1 MSNNNNNQ
9 PQKNDTTTTYDTNDP
24 NNNKSNTSKK
34 FSFWVRISEE
44 MINNQLTKTNIN
56 TNEYESQVKKLAE
69 FDSIEEF
76 WKIYQHIKKPDACR
90 PGIDIQLF
98 KNPIKPMWEDDYNK
112 NGGRLSLKLRK
123 DFSTIIWEEI
133 LLAMIGNILPK
144 EISDEINGVLISVKK
159 KYNGLQIWFKDYN
172 NKITIE
178 LERCIR
184 DLIQIPQEVPI
195 EIKKFFN
202 DNKYNNWDKSKNEK
216 NNEEEDIK
224 DVEDKN
230 NDINIEENENKDD
243 KSENENK
250 KKKSKKK

>member
-1 MSNNNNNQ
+1 MSNNNNIS
-9 PQKNDTTTTYDTNDP
+9 PQKNDATTTFDTNDP
-24 NNNKSNTSKK
+24 NNPKSKLSPK

-69 FDSIEEF
+69 FNSIEEF

-98 KNPIKPMWEDDYNK
+98 KNPIKPMWEDEYNK
-112 NGGRLSLKLRK
+112 NGGRISLKLRK

-133 LLAMIGNILPK
+133 LLAIIGDILPK

-159 KYNGLQIWFKDYN
+159 KYNGLQIWFKNYN
-172 NKITIE
+172 KKITLE

-184 DLIQIPQEVPI
+184 DLIQIPQEVPL
-195 EIKKFFN
+195 EIKQFFPE
-202 DNKYNNWDKSKNEK
+202 NKNNNWDKNKNEK
-216 NNEEEDIK
+216 NMEEDIK
-224 DVEDKN
+224 EEDKN
-230 NDINIEENENKDD
+230 KNIDIEEDENKGE
-243 KSENENK
+243 ENWYENK
-250 KKKSKKK
+250 KKKGKNK

>member
-69 FDSIEEF
+69 FNSIEEF

-98 KNPIKPMWEDDYNK
+98 KNPIKPMWEDEYNK
-112 NGGRLSLKLRK
+112 NGGRISLKLRK

-133 LLAMIGNILPK
+133 LLAIIGDILPK

-159 KYNGLQIWFKDYN
+159 KYNGLQIWFKNYN
-172 NKITIE
+172 KKITLE

-184 DLIQIPQEVPI
+184 DLIQIPQEVPL
-195 EIKKFFN
+195 EIKQFFPE
-202 DNKYNNWDKSKNEK
+202 NKNNNWDKNKNEK
-216 NNEEEDIK
+216 NMEEDIK
-224 DVEDKN
+224 EEDKN
-230 NDINIEENENKDD
+230 KNIDIEEDENKG
-243 KSENENK
+243 EENWNENK
-250 KKKSKKK
+250 KKKGKNK

>member
-1 MSNNNNNQ
+1 MSNNNNIS
-9 PQKNDTTTTYDTNDP
+9 PQKNDSTTTFDTNDP
-24 NNNKSNTSKK
+24 NNPKSKLSPK

-69 FDSIEEF
+69 FNSIEEF

-98 KNPIKPMWEDDYNK
+98 KNPIKPMWEDEYNK
-112 NGGRLSLKLRK
+112 NGGRISLKLRK

-133 LLAMIGNILPK
+133 LLAIIGDILPK

-159 KYNGLQIWFKDYN
+159 KYNGLQIWFKNYN
-172 NKITIE
+172 KKITLE

-184 DLIQIPQEVPI
+184 DLIQIPQEVPL
-195 EIKKFFN
+195 EIKQFFPE
-202 DNKYNNWDKSKNEK
+202 NKNNNWDKNKNEK
-216 NNEEEDIK
+216 NMEEDIK
-224 DVEDKN
+224 EEDKN
-230 NDINIEENENKDD
+230 KNIDIEEDENKGE
-243 KSENENK
+243 ENWYENK
-250 KKKSKKK
+250 KKKGKNK

>member
-1 MSNNNNNQ
+1 MSNNNNIS
-9 PQKNDTTTTYDTNDP
+9 PQKNDSTTTFDTNDP
-24 NNNKSNTSKK
+24 NNPKSKLSPK

-69 FDSIEEF
+69 FNSIEEF

-159 KYNGLQIWFKDYN
+159 KYNGLQIWFKNYN
-172 NKITIE
+172 KKITLE

-184 DLIQIPQEVPI
+184 DLIQIPQEVPL
-195 EIKKFFN
+195 EIKQFFPE
-202 DNKYNNWDKSKNEK
+202 NKNNNWDKNKNEK
-216 NNEEEDIK
+216 NMEEDIK
-224 DVEDKN
+224 EEDKN
-230 NDINIEENENKDD
+230 KNIDIEEDENKG
-243 KSENENK
+243 EENWNENK
-250 KKKSKKK
+250 KKKGKNK

>member
-1 MSNNNNNQ
+1 MSNNNNIS
-9 PQKNDTTTTYDTNDP
+9 PQKNDSTTTFDTNDP
-24 NNNKSNTSKK
+24 NNPKSKLSPK

-69 FDSIEEF
+69 FNSIEEF

-98 KNPIKPMWEDDYNK
+98 KNPIKPMWEDEYNK
-112 NGGRLSLKLRK
+112 NGGRISLKLRK

-133 LLAMIGNILPK
+133 LLAIIGDILPK

-159 KYNGLQIWFKDYN
+159 KYNGLQIWFKNYN
-172 NKITIE
+172 KKITLE

-184 DLIQIPQEVPI
+184 DLIQIPQEVPL
-195 EIKKFFN
+195 EIKQFFPE
-202 DNKYNNWDKSKNEK
+202 NKNNNFDKNKNEK
-216 NNEEEDIK
+216 NMEEDIK
-224 DVEDKN
+224 EEDKN
-230 NDINIEENENKDD
+230 KNIDIEEDENKG
-243 KSENENK
+243 EENWNENK
-250 KKKSKKK
+250 KKKGKNK

>member
-1 MSNNNNNQ
+1 MSNNNNIS
-9 PQKNDTTTTYDTNDP
+9 PQKNDSTTTFDTNDP
-24 NNNKSNTSKK
+24 NNPKSKLSPK

-69 FDSIEEF
+69 FNSIEEF

-98 KNPIKPMWEDDYNK
+98 KNPIKPMWEDEYNK
-112 NGGRLSLKLRK
+112 NGGRISLKLRK

-159 KYNGLQIWFKDYN
+159 KYNGLQIWFKNYN
-172 NKITIE
+172 KKITLE

-184 DLIQIPQEVPI
+184 DLIQIPQEVPL
-195 EIKKFFN
+195 EIKQFFPE
-202 DNKYNNWDKSKNEK
+202 NKNNNWDKNKNEK
-216 NNEEEDIK
+216 NMEEDIK
-224 DVEDKN
+224 EEDKN
-230 NDINIEENENKDD
+230 KNIDIEEDENKG
-243 KSENENK
+243 EENWNENK
-250 KKKSKKK
+250 KKKGKNK

>member
-1 MSNNNNNQ
+1 MSNNNNIS
-9 PQKNDTTTTYDTNDP
+9 PQKNDSTTTFDTNDP
-24 NNNKSNTSKK
+24 NNPKSKLSPK

-69 FDSIEEF
+69 FNSIEEF

-98 KNPIKPMWEDDYNK
+98 KNPIKPMWEDEYNK
-112 NGGRLSLKLRK
+112 NGGRISLKLRK

-133 LLAMIGNILPK
+133 LLAIIGDILPK

-159 KYNGLQIWFKDYN
+159 KYNGLQIWFKNYN
-172 NKITIE
+172 KKITLE

-184 DLIQIPQEVPI
+184 DLIQIPQEVPL
-195 EIKKFFN
+195 EIKQFFPE
-202 DNKYNNWDKSKNEK
+202 NKNNNWDKNKNEK
-216 NNEEEDIK
+216 NMEEDIK
-224 DVEDKN
+224 EEDKN
-230 NDINIEENENKDD
+230 KNIDIEEDENKG
-243 KSENENK
+243 EENWNENK
-250 KKKSKKK
+250 KKKGKNK